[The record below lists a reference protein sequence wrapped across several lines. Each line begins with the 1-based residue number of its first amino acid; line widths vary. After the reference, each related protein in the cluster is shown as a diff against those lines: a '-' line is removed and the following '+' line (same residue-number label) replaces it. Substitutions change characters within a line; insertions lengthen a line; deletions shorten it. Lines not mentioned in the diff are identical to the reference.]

1 MKENKYRSFNCG
13 ELNATHVDQEV
24 RLAGWVNTHRDHGGV
39 IFFNLRDKFGVT
51 QIVCGSD
58 PATQHL
64 LPIAQDL
71 HLEYVVGIKGVVK
84 RRPAEA
90 LNKNLTTGEIEVW
103 AQEIEILN
111 TCKVLPFDI
120 SVDTPVNDNLML
132 KYRYLYLR
140 RPVAQKFILDRY
152 KITKTVRDFLHN
164 EGFTEIETPLL
175 TKTTPEGARDFL
187 VPSRLYPGTF
197 FALPQSP
204 QQYKQLLMCAGFDK
218 YFQIARAM
226 RDEDPRIDR
235 QPEHT
240 QIDMEMSFVE
250 RDDILDVIERLM
262 LYVTAKTT
270 DCKPL
275 FPQFPRLSYDEVM
288 EKYGSDKPDLRFG
301 LEIQDISNIAKET
314 TFKVFTQALEKE
326 DGVVKGLVIPSCGTY
341 TRKQLDNL
349 IEQAKSYGLQGL
361 VWMIPSE
368 EKIRTSTGKNLTD
381 EQLQNIIQA
390 MGAKENDL
398 ILLAA
403 DQREIVLNALGLLRL
418 YFGDQLKLRDPKVL
432 GFAFVVDFPMFKWDP
447 EGKRYDPLH
456 HMFVHPRPEDI
467 PLLDTDPLK
476 VRGTQFDLVCN
487 GYELCSGSVRNH
499 KKDLQVKIMKMM
511 GMSDEEINSKFG
523 HLIEAL
529 EFGAPPH
536 GGAAPGLDRLV
547 MVLTGT
553 PSMRDVVVFP
563 KNQQGKDLLMGG
575 PSVASETQLKELY
588 LKLDFDSMKPEWREY
603 MLSQKGYEERIF

>member
-13 ELNATHVDQEV
+13 ELNATHVDQVV
-24 RLAGWVNTHRDHGGV
+24 RLAGWVNTNRDHGGV